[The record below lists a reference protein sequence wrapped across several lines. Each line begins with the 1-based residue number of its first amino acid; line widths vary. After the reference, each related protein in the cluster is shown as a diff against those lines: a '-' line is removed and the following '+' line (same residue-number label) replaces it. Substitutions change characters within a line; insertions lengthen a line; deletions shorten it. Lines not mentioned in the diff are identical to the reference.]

1 MIMIAMKT
9 TALSRESVQRT
20 QRLLFVAFER
30 GSVAAFRERQV
41 AYFPTPSDEVG
52 MTQGAENAVQ
62 E

>member
-30 GSVAAFRERQV
+30 GSVAAF
-41 AYFPTPSDEVG
+41 
-52 MTQGAENAVQ
+52 
-62 E
+62 